1 MIFCVEIQARKLSPM
16 HAYWYMSSL
25 SFTPAIWEK
34 PESIADPFDY
44 DWIGVEV
51 FFGIILPGKV
61 VLKLEFSTDELWIIL
76 NCSSLRFAE
85 SVGSLS
91 INSFYGKSLVIVSF
105 HLF

>member
-1 MIFCVEIQARKLSPM
+1 
-16 HAYWYMSSL
+16 MSSL

-61 VLKLEFSTDELWIIL
+61 VLKLEFSTDELVLL
-76 NCSSLRFAE
+76 NQLVLCPLTLFMA
-85 SVGSLS
+85 SLS
-91 INSFYGKSLVIVSF
+91 LLSLSTYFKMFAKAWIA
-105 HLF
+105 LI